1 MDVFALG
8 LFWRDGR
15 WCGVKCPSVSTSG
28 PDGIFNGAWSSSN
41 RGDDSLYGNIKEM
54 HISSR
59 ERAGSSHSPVLLIT
73 TRRKGKGK

>member
-15 WCGVKCPSVSTSG
+15 WCGVKCPSVSASG

-41 RGDDSLYGNIKEM
+41 RGDDSL
-54 HISSR
+54 
-59 ERAGSSHSPVLLIT
+59 
-73 TRRKGKGK
+73 